1 MCWLVEKVWGFER
14 LVCLIKP
21 LLGKWLWRFGS
32 ETNHLWHQVIATK
45 YGVSSGVGALESV
58 EVLRDVECG
67 GILGKVLRVSL
78 VMYCMWW
85 ERVFVFDSS
94 MIFGVGIFP

>member
-1 MCWLVEKVWGFER
+1 ME
-14 LVCLIKP
+14 
-21 LLGKWLWRFGS
+21 
-32 ETNHLWHQVIATK
+32 
-45 YGVSSGVGALESV
+45 VGALELV
-58 EVLRDVECG
+58 EVLRNVECG

-78 VMYCMWW
+78 VMCCMWW